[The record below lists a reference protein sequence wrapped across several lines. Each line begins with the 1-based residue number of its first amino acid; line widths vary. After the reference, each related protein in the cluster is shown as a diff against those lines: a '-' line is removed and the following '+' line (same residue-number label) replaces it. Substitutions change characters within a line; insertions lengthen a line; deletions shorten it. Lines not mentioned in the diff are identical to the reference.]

1 MSWVER
7 KTVYFETPGKQ
18 NTGFLLKLV
27 KEYAQAHG
35 IMYVVVASTTGETG
49 VKASK
54 IFKGFD
60 VVVVTSVN
68 KAREFKEKN
77 RDEILKNEAR
87 ILTATPR
94 LRSVER
100 AFRRKWKA
108 YALWLF
114 GFEPF
119 ALFAHALSLLGA
131 GTKVCVE
138 IALMAAD
145 AGLIPVDREVVAIAG
160 TGRGAD
166 TALLIKPA
174 TASHFFKLEV
184 KEVIAKPRNLRL
196 WAAQT

>member
-1 MSWVER
+1 MNWIEG

-18 NTGFLLKLV
+18 NTEFLFELV
-27 KEYAQAHG
+27 KEYVQVHG
-35 IMYVVVASTTGETG
+35 IRYIVVASTTGETG

-54 IFKGFD
+54 VFEELN
-60 VVVVTSVN
+60 VVVVTSVY
-68 KAREFKEKN
+68 KAREFEEGNREK
-77 RDEILKNEAR
+77 ILKNGAR
-87 ILTATPR
+87 ILTAVPR
-94 LRSVER
+94 LRSVEQV
-100 AFRRKWKA
+100 FRRRWKG

-119 ALFAHALSLLGA
+119 ALFAQALSLFGA

-138 IALMAAD
+138 ITLMAAD

-174 TASHFFKLEV
+174 IASHFFELKV
-184 KEVIAKPRNLRL
+184 KEVIAKPRNLS
-196 WAAQT
+196 

>member
-18 NTGFLLKLV
+18 NTEFLLKLV
-27 KEYAQAHG
+27 KEYVRASG
-35 IMYVVVASTTGETG
+35 IRYIVVASTTGETG

-54 IFKGFD
+54 IFRELN
-60 VVVVTSVN
+60 VVVVTSVY
-68 KAREFKEKN
+68 KASEFKEEN
-77 RDEILKNEAR
+77 REEILKNGAR
-87 ILTATPR
+87 ILTAIPR

-100 AFRRKWKA
+100 VFRKRWRA

-119 ALFAHALSLLGA
+119 ALFAHALGLLGA

-138 IALMAAD
+138 IAVMAAD
-145 AGLIPVDREVVAIAG
+145 SGLVPVDQKVVVIAG

-174 TASHFFKLEV
+174 TASHFFEVEV

-196 WAAQT
+196 

>member
-1 MSWVER
+1 MGWIEQ

-18 NTGFLLKLV
+18 NTEFLLKLV
-27 KEYAQAHG
+27 KEYARASG
-35 IMYVVVASTTGETG
+35 IRHIVVASTRGETG

-54 IFKGFD
+54 TFKGFD
-60 VVVVTSVN
+60 VVVVTSVY
-68 KAREFKEKN
+68 KAREFKEEN
-77 RDEILKNEAR
+77 RREILKNGAR
-87 ILTATPR
+87 VLIAPPR

-100 AFRRKWKA
+100 AVRRRWKA

-119 ALFAHALSLLGA
+119 ALFADVLSLFGA

-145 AGLIPVDREVVAIAG
+145 AGLIPVDQEVVVVAG
-160 TGRGAD
+160 TVRGAD

-174 TASHFFKLEV
+174 TASHFFELEV
-184 KEVIAKPRNLRL
+184 KEVIAKPRNLC
-196 WAAQT
+196 